1 MAEKI
6 FISYNH
12 HDKIIIDT
20 IARRLEIEFGRNNIF
35 YDAWSMQP
43 GDSIIGK
50 MNLGLSE
57 FTTFFFFV
65 SPKSLESNMVKLE
78 WQTALNRAV
87 NNNLKFVAVR
97 VADCSMPAILTDKLY
112 IDLYGEGLDTAV
124 EKMRCVIKGENT
136 YAPLED
142 VQNIQAVITQLD
154 AHNFDILIKAAY
166 FVVHNPTVAIGLT
179 APKEQFMVTQVS
191 EGMVISSE
199 DIITTSNGQEFHA
212 ARFGLCRALVPGQPF
227 KVKLK
232 LCENIAPFT
241 IGFFI
246 VQERNDAGYY
256 IYRDIPCNKA

>member
-50 MNLGLSE
+50 MDSGLSE

-97 VADCSMPAILTDKLY
+97 ISDCSMPAILTDKLY

-124 EKMRCVIKGENT
+124 EKMRCVIKGENA
-136 YAPLED
+136 YIPLEN

-154 AHNFDILIKAAY
+154 AYNFDIVVKAAY
-166 FVVHNPTVAIGLT
+166 FVVHNPVVAIGLT
-179 APKEQFMVTQVS
+179 APKEQFNVTQTS
-191 EGMVISSE
+191 EGMVISGE
-199 DIITTSNGQEFHA
+199 DLIVSG
-212 ARFGLCRALVPGQPF
+212 
-227 KVKLK
+227 K
-232 LCENIAPFT
+232 IA
-241 IGFFI
+241 G
-246 VQERNDAGYY
+246 R
-256 IYRDIPCNKA
+256 R

>member
-20 IARRLEIEFGRNNIF
+20 IARRLEIEFGRKNIF

-50 MNLGLSE
+50 MDSGLSE

-78 WQTALNRAV
+78 WQTALNIAV

-97 VADCSMPAILTDKLY
+97 IADCSMPAILTDKSY
-112 IDLYGEGLDTAV
+112 IDLFGEGLDTAV

-136 YAPLED
+136 YAPLQD
-142 VQNIQAVITQLD
+142 IQNVQALITQLD
-154 AHNFDILIKAAY
+154 AYNFDIIIKAAY

-179 APKEQFMVTQVS
+179 APKEQFKVTQVS
-191 EGMVISSE
+191 EGMVISGE
-199 DIITTSNGQEFHA
+199 DLITTNNGQEFHA
-212 ARFGLCRALVPGQPF
+212 ARFGLCRSLVPGQPF
-227 KVKLK
+227 NAKLK
-232 LCENIAPFT
+232 LSESIKSFT
-241 IGFFI
+241 VGFFI
-246 VQERNDAGYY
+246 VQEKNDAGYY
-256 IYRDIPCNKA
+256 IYRDIPYNKT